1 MNGAIIVT
9 GFKIARI
16 NYNYLVLLDKA
27 DISGDERMSQ
37 AKFTSRKNPTAV
49 QIGQRIK
56 QARKMAG
63 FDTAVQLLDLIPGWG
78 SGRLGNYEAGISL
91 PSPDD
96 VKTIAQVTGASPCW
110 IMFGLGPIRASGRDT
125 QAIRHQ
131 NLEYLFENT
140 KAHKGQLT
148 KFLKAIGLSR
158 NKLEEHINNP
168 FLSLPDRLARKCEKF
183 ANRPVG
189 WLDEQHV
196 ESDPVCA
203 AFPEDMRQVME
214 IYSNLSQ
221 ENRRKLLRIVEIFSA
236 G

>member
-1 MNGAIIVT
+1 MAQIIVIE
-9 GFKIARI
+9 FKKARNI
-16 NYNYLVLLDKA
+16 YNILVLLDEA

-37 AKFTSRKNPTAV
+37 SKLSSQKNPTAV

-63 FDTAVQLLDLIPGWG
+63 FDTAAQLLDKIPDWG

-96 VKTIAQVTGASPCW
+96 VRTIANVTDASPCW
-110 IMFGLGPIRASGRDT
+110 IMFGAGPIRATGRDL

-131 NLEYLFENT
+131 NFVYIVETCKREPGML
-140 KAHKGQLT
+140 K
-148 KFLKAIGLSR
+148 KFLQAIGLSQH
-158 NKLEEHINNP
+158 KVTEHLDNP
-168 FLSLPDRLARKCEKF
+168 FLAISDRLARKCETF
-183 ANRPVG
+183 AKRPKY

-203 AFPEDMRQVME
+203 AFPEDMRRIME
-214 IYSNLSQ
+214 IYSNLEQ
-221 ENRRKLLRIVEIFSA
+221 DKRKLFLHIAEGFVA
-236 G
+236 TT